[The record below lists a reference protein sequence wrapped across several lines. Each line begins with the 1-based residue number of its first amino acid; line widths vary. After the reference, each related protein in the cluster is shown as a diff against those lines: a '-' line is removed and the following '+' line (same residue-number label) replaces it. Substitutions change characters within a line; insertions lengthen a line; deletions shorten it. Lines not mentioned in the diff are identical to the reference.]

1 MSRIF
6 FSHVLGPAR
15 LPFAATP
22 PADSL
27 TSDHWEDLAS
37 SYRDGL
43 LACGKQIVDV
53 LRPEIYSTDIAKSSL
68 GVLAQDWHLVVKP
81 IEHIRPFHGM
91 ANVFV
96 SDWPFALLSS
106 RTGGISPF
114 FHQLRLLNRATAV
127 ACCTEATTTAL
138 RAAGVSRAIHVPP
151 LRLTRRTKTAPR
163 FRSARATCTVVA
175 SAEAK
180 SLLRWHVPLI
190 QGFASAWAQD
200 SRLRLIV
207 AVTGAE
213 LRPSTTLRAELLV
226 AAGIE
231 DPEGAILVRSMPV
244 ATGLPEWLVQ
254 ADCFIWEGRPFGLPL
269 PLIDAALA
277 GLPLIVSEAAA
288 AAVGLP
294 SGTYIPLATRLHPV
308 ETIDEPVVQVLP
320 LWHQA
325 PDAEAVREAIL
336 MAASFD
342 RKILAARAP
351 CIQRAMHDYFGL
363 EAFRSGL
370 DRLTNY
376 LSTEPHDGS

>member
-127 ACCTEATTTAL
+127 ACCTEATNYSSTRGRRVARDTCP
-138 RAAGVSRAIHVPP
+138 AAPPYSKDENGSAVPLGASYVHRCRFSGSEVSAP
-151 LRLTRRTKTAPR
+151 LACPTDPR
-163 FRSARATCTVVA
+163 FCIRLGARQPPQTHRCSHWRGVA
-175 SAEAK
+175 P
-180 SLLRWHVPLI
+180 VN
-190 QGFASAWAQD
+190 D
-200 SRLRLIV
+200 V
-207 AVTGAE
+207 AG
-213 LRPSTTLRAELLV
+213 
-226 AAGIE
+226 
-231 DPEGAILVRSMPV
+231 
-244 ATGLPEWLVQ
+244 
-254 ADCFIWEGRPFGLPL
+254 
-269 PLIDAALA
+269 
-277 GLPLIVSEAAA
+277 
-288 AAVGLP
+288 
-294 SGTYIPLATRLHPV
+294 
-308 ETIDEPVVQVLP
+308 
-320 LWHQA
+320 
-325 PDAEAVREAIL
+325 
-336 MAASFD
+336 
-342 RKILAARAP
+342 
-351 CIQRAMHDYFGL
+351 
-363 EAFRSGL
+363 
-370 DRLTNY
+370 
-376 LSTEPHDGS
+376 